1 MTSLV
6 VASEVSQEITN
17 FIRDVEAIALFKQN
31 NLEPRVFD
39 ELAQIALFFSSMT
52 NRGYYLKYTKNVEH
66 NGCKLKLCIFTHD
79 DDDMLPFLSPIPF
92 AFGQLVSGHCVAF
105 KKKKCWACGTMN
117 AKKCSGCTV
126 AYFCNSS
133 CQRSAWKVHK
143 TNCKKPESIAS

>member
-17 FIRDVEAIALFKQN
+17 FIRDVDAIAMFKQN

-39 ELAQIALFFSSMT
+39 ELEQIALFFSSMT
-52 NRGYYLKYTKNVEH
+52 DRGYFLKYTKDVKH
-66 NGCKLKLCIFTHD
+66 NGCKLKLCIFSHSD
-79 DDDMLPFLSPIPF
+79 DDKLPFLSPIPF
-92 AFGQLVSGHCVAF
+92 AFGHLVSAHCIAF
-105 KKKKCWACGTMN
+105 KKKKCWTCGTFTSN
-117 AKKCSGCTV
+117 AKVCSGCTV

-143 TNCKKPESIAS
+143 ANCKKPESN